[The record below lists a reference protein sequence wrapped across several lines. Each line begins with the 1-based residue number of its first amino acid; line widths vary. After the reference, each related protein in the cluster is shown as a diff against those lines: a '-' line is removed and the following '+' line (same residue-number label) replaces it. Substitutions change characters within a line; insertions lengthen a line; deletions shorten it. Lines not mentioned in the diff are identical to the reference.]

1 MRELPGWMQF
11 FLIMI
16 VLAIS
21 GVNLIAAICFIIWAL
36 N

>member
-16 VLAIS
+16 VLAIP

-36 N
+36 E